1 MTLEGLINR
10 YDREILVTLVKT
22 LRRYYSID
30 QFFIEVKTGIKDIYD
45 KNKILFI
52 SDSSNRYS
60 WSYITTTML
69 PGYRE
74 HLIISQWDTFSS
86 AFYNGILPKKK
97 KLCPESLESFNKVE
111 AYIKDWNSSS
121 QDLSFI
127 FDLNDV
133 TMDELW
139 EEWMEDKYLLDKL
152 NPRDYCLLN
161 GLLSDELINFYL
173 FHLTSERYCGIFKN
187 LIDITGLWLIDRKF
201 KGPNTTSL
209 DYSAKTIDKLPESLV
224 SSAYLVAGYST
235 DQIRSILKYRSDNPF
250 SAHLFDRNL
259 EMMKGALKIIEP
271 QFPGR
276 DVMGVRTL
284 LGLVGAVYDFLREG
298 SPLPTSFPLLPIWY
312 DDFRF
317 INRDGV
323 PMWKE
328 LLDSLK
334 HTLGEYRDEL
344 FMIERHVSIIDDV
357 SSRLNM
363 DGGPWPEFP
372 QIQIT

>member
-1 MTLEGLINR
+1 MTLEELINR

-52 SDSSNRYS
+52 SDNSNRYS
-60 WSYITTTML
+60 WSYITTIML
-69 PGYRE
+69 PGYQE
-74 HLIISQWDTFSS
+74 YHITSQWNIFSS
-86 AFYNGILPKKK
+86 AFYSGILPKKK

-111 AYIKDWNSSS
+111 AYIKDWNSSN

-133 TMDELW
+133 TVDELW
-139 EEWMEDKYLLDKL
+139 EEWTEERYLLDKL

-209 DYSAKTIDKLPESLV
+209 DYSAKTIDKLPGKLV
-224 SSAYLVAGYST
+224 SSALLVAGYSV
-235 DQIRSILKYRSDNPF
+235 DQIHHILKYRSD
-250 SAHLFDRNL
+250 SAYGASLVGNL
-259 EMMKGALKIIEP
+259 AMMKGALGTIEP
-271 QFPGR
+271 QLPGK

-298 SPLPTSFPLLPIWY
+298 SPLPMSFPLLPIWY

-317 INRDGV
+317 IDRDGV
-323 PMWKE
+323 PTWKE

-344 FMIERHVSIIDDV
+344 FMVEKHASIIDDV

>member
-1 MTLEGLINR
+1 MTLEELINR

-52 SDSSNRYS
+52 SDNSNRYS

-74 HLIISQWDTFSS
+74 YLIISQWDTFSS

-97 KLCPESLESFNKVE
+97 RLCPESLESFNKVE
-111 AYIKDWNSSS
+111 AYIKDWNSSN

-127 FDLNDV
+127 FDLDDV

-139 EEWMEDKYLLDKL
+139 EEWTEDRYLLDKL

-187 LIDITGLWLIDRKF
+187 LINITGLWLIDRKF
-201 KGPNTTSL
+201 KGPSTTSL
-209 DYSAKTIDKLPESLV
+209 DYSAKTIDKLPGRLV
-224 SSAYLVAGYST
+224 SSAFLVAGYSI
-235 DQIRSILKYRSDNPF
+235 DQIHHILKYRSD
-250 SAHLFDRNL
+250 SGYGASLVGNL
-259 EMMKGALKIIEP
+259 ARMKGALEIIEP
-271 QFPGR
+271 QLPGK

-298 SPLPTSFPLLPIWY
+298 SPLPMSFPLLPIWY

-323 PMWKE
+323 PTWKE

-344 FMIERHVSIIDDV
+344 FMVEKHASIIDDV

>member
-1 MTLEGLINR
+1 MTLEELINR

-52 SDSSNRYS
+52 SDNSNRYS

-69 PGYRE
+69 PGYQE
-74 HLIISQWDTFSS
+74 NHIISQWNIFSS

-111 AYIKDWNSSS
+111 AYIKDWNSSN

-127 FDLNDV
+127 FDLDDV

-139 EEWMEDKYLLDKL
+139 EEWTEDRYLLDKL

-209 DYSAKTIDKLPESLV
+209 DYSAETIDKLPGKLV
-224 SSAYLVAGYST
+224 SSAFLVAGYSV
-235 DQIRSILKYRSDNPF
+235 DQIHHILKYRSD
-250 SAHLFDRNL
+250 SAYGASRVGNL
-259 EMMKGALKIIEP
+259 AMMKSALAIIEP
-271 QFPGR
+271 KLPGK

-284 LGLVGAVYDFLREG
+284 LGLVGAIYDFLREG

-323 PMWKE
+323 PTWKE

-344 FMIERHVSIIDDV
+344 FMIEKHASIIDDV
-357 SSRLNM
+357 SSKLNM

>member
-1 MTLEGLINR
+1 MTLEELINR

-52 SDSSNRYS
+52 SDNSNRYS

-74 HLIISQWDTFSS
+74 YLIISQWDTFSS

-111 AYIKDWNSSS
+111 AYIKDWNSSN

-139 EEWMEDKYLLDKL
+139 EEWTEERYLLNKL

-209 DYSAKTIDKLPESLV
+209 DYSAKTIDKLPERLV
-224 SSAYLVAGYST
+224 SSALLVAGYSV
-235 DQIRSILKYRSDNPF
+235 DQIHSILKYRSDNPY
-250 SAHLFDRNL
+250 SAHLLDKNL
-259 EMMKGALKIIEP
+259 DVMKGALGIIEP
-271 QFPGR
+271 QLPGK

-317 INRDGV
+317 ITRDGV
-323 PMWKE
+323 PTWKE

-357 SSRLNM
+357 SSRLSM

>member
-1 MTLEGLINR
+1 MTLEELINR

-52 SDSSNRYS
+52 SDNSNRYS

-74 HLIISQWDTFSS
+74 YLIISQWDTFSS

-111 AYIKDWNSSS
+111 AYIKDWNSSN

-139 EEWMEDKYLLDKL
+139 EEWTEERYLLDKL

-209 DYSAKTIDKLPESLV
+209 DYSAKTIDKLPGKLV
-224 SSAYLVAGYST
+224 SSALLVAGYSV
-235 DQIRSILKYRSDNPF
+235 DQIHHILKYRSD
-250 SAHLFDRNL
+250 SAYGASLVGNL
-259 EMMKGALKIIEP
+259 ARMKGALGTIEP
-271 QFPGR
+271 HLPGK

-298 SPLPTSFPLLPIWY
+298 SPLPMSFPLLPIWY

-317 INRDGV
+317 IDRDGV
-323 PMWKE
+323 PTWKE

-344 FMIERHVSIIDDV
+344 FMVEKHASIIDDV